1 MTDTWHVPAETLFAW
16 VSGRITATTAA
27 SVEQHLTTCAGC
39 RSRVAAP
46 AADQVLLDFD
56 RIWTGIA
63 DRVEPPSM
71 RPLGRLMNRL
81 GMSESDAILL
91 GAASAFTVSWIAA
104 TATVVALTFLVS
116 VLVPASALPLYLLLA
131 PLVPMA
137 GVVAAYGEEVDPS
150 YELSIATPYPQLRVL
165 LLRAIAVVVV
175 SVPLTV
181 LAGLALRPWWVAV
194 AWLAPGLAFVLLV
207 LAVTTWWSPSHAAG
221 AIALLWTVA
230 SVGAYQLDQILVLV
244 GPGSVSFSVFL
255 GVAGAVTL
263 LLRRDVLLRTFRTS
277 RGPKL

>member
-1 MTDTWHVPAETLFAW
+1 MTHTWHVPAETLSAW
-16 VSGRITATTAA
+16 VSGQITATTAA

-46 AADQVLLDFD
+46 AADLVLLDFD

-63 DRVEPPSM
+63 DRIEPASM

-104 TATVVALTFLVS
+104 TATVVALTFLMS
-116 VLVPASALPLYLLLA
+116 ILAPASALPIYVLLA

-137 GVVAAYGEEVDPS
+137 GVAAAYGEEVDPA
-150 YELSIATPYPQLRVL
+150 YELSIAAPYPQLRLL

-181 LAGLALRPWWVAV
+181 LAGAGLKPWWVAV
-194 AWLAPGLAFVLLV
+194 AWLAPGLAFVLLL
-207 LAVTTWWSPSHAAG
+207 LAATTWWSPSRAAV

-230 SVGAYQLDQILVLV
+230 SVATYQLDRILVLV
-244 GPGSVSFSVFL
+244 GPGSIGLSVFL
-255 GVAGAVTL
+255 GAVGAATL
-263 LLRRDVLLRTFRTS
+263 LLRRDVLLLRLRIFR
-277 RGPKL
+277 

>member
-1 MTDTWHVPAETLFAW
+1 MTDTWHVPVKTLSAW

-39 RSRVAAP
+39 RSQVAAP
-46 AADQVLLDFD
+46 AADQVPLDFD
-56 RIWTGIA
+56 RIWTGIV

-71 RPLGRLMNRL
+71 RPLGRLMHRL

-104 TATVVALTFLVS
+104 TATVVALTFLMS
-116 VLVPASALPLYLLLA
+116 ILAPASALPIYLLLA

-137 GVVAAYGEEVDPS
+137 GVAAAYGEEVDPA
-150 YELSIATPYPQLRVL
+150 YELSIAAPYPQLRLL

-181 LAGLALRPWWVAV
+181 LAGVGLRPWWVAV
-194 AWLAPGLAFVLLV
+194 AWLAPGLAFVVLL
-207 LAVTTWWSPSHAAG
+207 LAATTWWSPSRIAG

-230 SVGAYQLDQILVLV
+230 SVATYRLDQILVLV
-244 GPGSVSFSVFL
+244 GPGSIGFSVFL
-255 GVAGAVTL
+255 GFVGAATL
-263 LLRRDVLLRTFRTS
+263 LLRRDVLLLRLRIFR
-277 RGPKL
+277 

>member
-1 MTDTWHVPAETLFAW
+1 MTDTWHVPAETLSAW

-27 SVEQHLTTCAGC
+27 AVEQHLTICADC

-46 AADQVLLDFD
+46 AADQVPLDFD
-56 RIWTGIA
+56 RIWSGIA

-81 GMSESDAILL
+81 GMSGSDAILL
-91 GAASAFTVSWIAA
+91 GAASAFTVSWVAA
-104 TATVVALTFLVS
+104 TATVVALTFLMS
-116 VLVPASALPLYLLLA
+116 ILAPASALPIYLLLA

-137 GVVAAYGEEVDPS
+137 GVAAAYGEEVDPA
-150 YELSIATPYPQLRVL
+150 YELSIAAPYPQLRLL

-181 LAGLALRPWWVAV
+181 LAGVGLRPWWVAV
-194 AWLAPGLAFVLLV
+194 AWLAPGLAFVLLL
-207 LAVTTWWSPSHAAG
+207 LAATTWWSSSLAAG

-230 SVGAYQLDQILVLV
+230 SVATYRLDQILVLV
-244 GPGSVSFSVFL
+244 GPGSIGFSVFL
-255 GVAGAVTL
+255 GVVGAATL
-263 LLRRDVLLRTFRTS
+263 LLRRDVLLRRLRIFR
-277 RGPKL
+277 